1 MPPPAV
7 VKHLDIIDDI
17 TACVITGRIDMS
29 LNSFTL
35 EQLKEAFC
43 NSIIVTVPATA
54 HTGFQLVLLQKSL
67 AVMTGIL
74 TALIGVTKVIG
85 AAKLLKSLSF
95 LIKTL
100 QDIIRKDGK
109 ADTKALRKSF
119 KSVRT
124 LVRTNI
130 G

>member
-1 MPPPAV
+1 
-7 VKHLDIIDDI
+7 
-17 TACVITGRIDMS
+17 
-29 LNSFTL
+29 
-35 EQLKEAFC
+35 
-43 NSIIVTVPATA
+43 
-54 HTGFQLVLLQKSL
+54 
-67 AVMTGIL
+67 MTGIL